1 MTKKNIATKT
11 EKHYY
16 DSRKN
21 VPVEHRWKLEKMYK
35 SHTDWEKHFKQTEKL
50 IAPLAKYKGKLKS
63 PKIILDFFEN
73 VSSVQRPI
81 EKLYVY
87 ASHLSSIDLSD
98 HQPQILVQKAQN
110 LYTKFAETV
119 SFQGPELVKIPDGQ
133 IKKMIASPSFK
144 GYHRELQAIL
154 LKKKHILSDAEEA
167 LLSSTSQLFSG
178 PEDIYSALDNVDL
191 DYGEVEGPDGK
202 PMKITSGT
210 YINIMED
217 NDRSFRERGFTKYY
231 QAYKSH
237 IHTYAQTLN
246 LAVKQH
252 AFYSK
257 AKKYNSS
264 LHAALSN
271 NLIDTKVYTTLIEQV
286 HAGLKPLY
294 KYFAYRAKKLGL
306 KKINMWDMRV
316 SLFAA
321 TPMSFTYDQAV
332 QMCLEAVKPLGTEYV
347 EALRQGLTSGWVDK
361 FENKGK
367 RSGAYSGGC
376 YDSDPYIMMN
386 FTGRLNDV
394 YTLIHEAGHSMH
406 SYLSR
411 SNQPYSLADYPI
423 FTAEIASTVNERLL
437 TAYLLKTY
445 QDDAR
450 LAVIAYEID
459 AIRAT
464 YFRQTMFAEF
474 ELLIHQAVEKGQPLT
489 ASYFNQEY
497 NKLNTLY
504 NGGPNLAK
512 DEYIQ
517 YEWARIPHFYFNFYV
532 YQYATGIAAAFYFAE
547 KILDS
552 KNGPNEAKKYLD
564 FLKSGGNDFPL
575 KQLKRAGIDFTKPEI
590 YQAVVKNLNKC
601 LNLLQ

>member
-1 MTKKNIATKT
+1 MSKIKSTSPG
-11 EKHYY
+11 EKYYY
-16 DSRKN
+16 DSRDS
-21 VPVEHRWKLEKMYK
+21 VPLEHRWKLEKMYK
-35 SHTDWEKHFKQTEKL
+35 SRVEWEKDFQ
-50 IAPLAKYKGKLKS
+50 IAAKKIHPLARFKGKLKS
-63 PKIILDFFEN
+63 AKIILEFFEN
-73 VSSVQRPI
+73 VSSVQRSI
-81 EKLYVY
+81 EKIYVY
-87 ASHLSSIDLSD
+87 ASHLSSVNLSD
-98 HQPQILVQKAQN
+98 HHAQILVQKAQN

-119 SFQGPELVKIPDGQ
+119 SFQGPELVKLPDSQ
-133 IKKMIASPSFK
+133 IKKMIASKAFY
-144 GYHRELQAIL
+144 GYRREMRALL
-154 LKKKHILSDAEEA
+154 LKKKHILSDAEET

-178 PEDIYSALDNVDL
+178 PEDIFSALDNVDL
-191 DYGEVEGPDGK
+191 EYGEVQNANGEMVK
-202 PMKITSGT
+202 LTSGS
-210 YINIMED
+210 YISIMED
-217 NDRSFRERGFTKYY
+217 HDRSYRQRGFEKYY
-231 QAYKSH
+231 QAYQSH

-252 AFYSK
+252 AFYAK
-257 AKKYNSS
+257 AKKYKSS
-264 LHAALSN
+264 LQAALSN
-271 NLIDTKVYTTLIEQV
+271 NLIDTKVYTALIEQV

-294 KYFAYRAKKLGL
+294 KYFSYRAKKLGL

-316 SLFAA
+316 SLFADK
-321 TPMSFTYDQAV
+321 PMSFTYEQAV
-332 QMCLEAVKPLGTEYV
+332 QLCLDAVKPLGQEYV
-347 EALRQGLTSGWVDK
+347 EVLRQGLTGGWVDK

-376 YDSDPYIMMN
+376 FDSDPYIMMN

-411 SNQPYSLADYPI
+411 KNQPYSLADYPI

-437 TAYLLKTY
+437 TDHLLKTY
-445 QDDAR
+445 QGDAR

-474 ELLIHQAVEKGQPLT
+474 ELLIHQAVEKGEPLT
-489 ASYFNQEY
+489 ASFFNQEY
-497 NKLNTLY
+497 NKLNNLY

-512 DEYIQ
+512 DDYIQ
-517 YEWARIPHFYFNFYV
+517 YEWARIPHFYYNFYV
-532 YQYATGIAAAFYFAE
+532 YQYATGIAAAYYFAE
-547 KILDS
+547 KILDTKS
-552 KNGPNEAKKYLD
+552 GKKEAVQYLN

-575 KQLKRAGIDFTKPEI
+575 PQLKRAGIDFTKPEI